1 MQHGAFTSYHCYGTH
16 FNLNMHC
23 KFVLTDIMHTCIH
36 MKFCVFNVYRY
47 AFEISN
53 YVGKGNKR
61 RNRVKKKNY
70 FFEVEGGRGETF
82 SER

>member
-1 MQHGAFTSYHCYGTH
+1 
-16 FNLNMHC
+16 
-23 KFVLTDIMHTCIH
+23 
-36 MKFCVFNVYRY
+36 MKVGVFNVYRY

-61 RNRVKKKNY
+61 RNRVKKINY

-82 SER
+82 SE